1 MVSSAFLIS
10 NPKRSISASVWF
22 WAPRTKSSA
31 SSATTKKTDLAS
43 NVWIGPGVSR
53 PLRSR
58 FVRPRPDRSRPD
70 RTRPD
75 RSRPTSPVST
85 SLQSGCLLPLGQQ
98 HRRAGRAARG
108 QGLVGAGG
116 VMQRKPLVYL
126 NAQIALGHQIKQ
138 IFGGSSKFLLCTH
151 IIRQRGARK
160 IKRTF
165 CREDTQVDPIDRSR
179 CIAIA
184 DHQSAWLKTIQRGL
198 PGAFSHTI
206 VNHRYLLTRGQL
218 HDALGDILA
227 RIVDNFPG
235 P

>member
-58 FVRPRPDRSRPD
+58 FVRPRPD

-126 NAQIALGHQIKQ
+126 NAQIALGHQIKH

-184 DHQSAWLKTIQRGL
+184 DHQSAWLKT
-198 PGAFSHTI
+198 
-206 VNHRYLLTRGQL
+206 
-218 HDALGDILA
+218 
-227 RIVDNFPG
+227 
-235 P
+235 